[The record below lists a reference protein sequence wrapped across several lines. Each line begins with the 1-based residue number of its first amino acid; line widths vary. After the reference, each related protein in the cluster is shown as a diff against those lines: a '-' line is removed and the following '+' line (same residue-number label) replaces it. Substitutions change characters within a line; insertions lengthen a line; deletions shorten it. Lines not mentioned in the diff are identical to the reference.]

1 MRVYKRPGGSYAV
14 LECSHLTK
22 NSKFTWHYTGVT
34 ETVPLTESSPK
45 GPTDPGDQEE
55 EYAELREALTRSVK
69 QVCPSW
75 LSDRS
80 EDIVQASMIR
90 VMEIKRRSEGKR
102 EFASSYLWRV
112 AYSALVDEIRRLR
125 RRREIPLEDES
136 GEAPWPYQDAS
147 PEEVAAGIELGKLIQ
162 DCLGRLITPRRRAV
176 TLYLLG
182 HTVPEAAR
190 LLGWNN
196 KRTEN
201 LVYRGLENLRDCLKS
216 KGLKP

>member
-1 MRVYKRPGGSYAV
+1 MTEPSSTDRTSSDG
-14 LECSHLTK
+14 LEQE
-22 NSKFTWHYTGVT
+22 YT
-34 ETVPLTESSPK
+34 
-45 GPTDPGDQEE
+45 
-55 EYAELREALTRSVK
+55 ELRKALARAVRR
-69 QVCPSW
+69 VCPGW

-80 EDIVQASMIR
+80 EDIIQASIIR
-90 VMEIKRRSEGKR
+90 VMEISRRSEGKR

-125 RRREIPLEDES
+125 RLQEIPLEDEG
-136 GEAPWPYQDAS
+136 GEAPLPHWDPD
-147 PEEVAAGIELGKLIQ
+147 PERVAAGTELGKGIQ
-162 DCLGRLITPRRRAV
+162 DCLARLIAPRRRAV

-182 HTVPEAAR
+182 HTVPEAAQ

-201 LVYRGLENLRDCLKS
+201 LVYRGLDNLRECLKS